1 MLMTTFPGQEEYL
14 LKGHNALETCVLLS
28 ERGLLGTKRTMK
40 QETVKEMLGL
50 LNEAGVRYC
59 LVGGL
64 ALAHHSVPRQTQDV
78 DILVLPEDV
87 PLVQHLLQGHELHG
101 TPVVLVF
108 QIGET
113 RIDII
118 PANLRAKREAVLGF
132 IEDLLDGMTVR
143 VVNLRDLILLKL
155 WAIPDRPQ
163 KGKRA
168 LDEADVVGLIEM
180 NPERISS
187 EDITYISRNFLG
199 LAYTQEDTN
208 KYRSQVEW
216 LNNVLKE
223 LGLADLCYPLN

>member
-1 MLMTTFPGQEEYL
+1 MTTFPGQEEYL
-14 LKGHNALETCVLLS
+14 LKGHNAMETCVLLS
-28 ERGLLGTKRTMK
+28 ERGLLRTKVTMK
-40 QETVKEMLGL
+40 QETVKEVLRR

-78 DILVLPEDV
+78 DILVLPEDL
-87 PLVQHLLQGHELHG
+87 PLVQNLLQGHELHG
-101 TPVVLVF
+101 TPVVMVF

-155 WAIPDRPQ
+155 LAIPDRTE
-163 KGKRA
+163 KRKRM
-168 LDEADVVGLIEM
+168 LDETDVVGLIEM
-180 NPERISS
+180 NPQRISA
-187 EDITYISRNFLG
+187 EDIAYISRNLLG
-199 LAYTQEDTN
+199 LAYTPEITN
-208 KYRSQVEW
+208 KYRAQVEW
-216 LNNVLKE
+216 LNEVLKE
-223 LGLADLCYPLN
+223 LGLADLCYPLT